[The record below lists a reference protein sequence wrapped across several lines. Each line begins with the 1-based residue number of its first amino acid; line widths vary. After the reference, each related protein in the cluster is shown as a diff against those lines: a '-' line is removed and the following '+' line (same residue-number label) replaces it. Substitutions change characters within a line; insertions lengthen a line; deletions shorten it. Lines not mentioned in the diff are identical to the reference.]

1 MWYVQEQL
9 MGIGSS
15 TIELL
20 WINEVLAFNGNIKV
34 VNDGNLKNNCS
45 KNKSQLMYNENQ
57 KMCKRDLELK
67 AKTHILRCWRGGSW
81 RKRWRQGWKSN
92 MKS

>member
-1 MWYVQEQL
+1 

-20 WINEVLAFNGNIKV
+20 WINKVLAFNGKIKV

-45 KNKSQLMYNENQ
+45 KKKVSWCIM
-57 KMCKRDLELK
+57 
-67 AKTHILRCWRGGSW
+67 KTKKCIEKIL
-81 RKRWRQGWKSN
+81 N
-92 MKS
+92 

>member
-1 MWYVQEQL
+1 

-20 WINEVLAFNGNIKV
+20 WINKFLAFNGKIKV
-34 VNDGNLKNNCS
+34 VNDGDLKNNCS

-57 KMCKRDLELK
+57 RMCRKDLELK
-67 AKTHILRCWRGGSW
+67 AKACILRCWRGGSW
-81 RKRWRQGWKSN
+81 RERWSSN